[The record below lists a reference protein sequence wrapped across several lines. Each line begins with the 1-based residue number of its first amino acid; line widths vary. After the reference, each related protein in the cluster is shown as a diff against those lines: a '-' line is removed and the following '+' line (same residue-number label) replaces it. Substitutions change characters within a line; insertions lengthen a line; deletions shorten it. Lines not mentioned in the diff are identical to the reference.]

1 MLESMGRSAIVRL
14 RRRLPIAAIV
24 AVQVALAVAQTGN
37 SLPLP
42 NRPDSVKFAA
52 FGDMGTGE
60 QGQYEVA
67 KQMVTA
73 HQRFPFDFVIM
84 LGDNMYGS
92 QNPDDFVKKFET
104 PYKPL
109 LDAGVKFY
117 ASLGNHDNQSN
128 RFYKF
133 YNMDGQRFY
142 TYVKKDVRFFVLD
155 TDFLDPPQRTW
166 IENALKSAT
175 EPWKI
180 CYFHHPLYSDGKTH
194 GSSVDLRVILEPLFL
209 KYGVNVVFSGHDHIY
224 ERIKPQKGIYY
235 FVSGSGGQLRKGD
248 TRSSQMNAFS
258 YDQDQ
263 TFMLVEIAN
272 DDLSFA
278 TVTRTGA
285 VVDSGVLHRQPAP
298 VTTP

>member
-1 MLESMGRSAIVRL
+1 MGMRHWQSGALHRLIVAAIA
-14 RRRLPIAAIV
+14 AAIV
-24 AVQVALAVAQTGN
+24 PLAEAQVAVT
-37 SLPLP
+37 LPLP
-42 NRPDSVKFAA
+42 NRADSVKFAA

-60 QGQYEVA
+60 RPQYEVA
-67 KQMVTA
+67 EQMVA
-73 HQRFPFDFVIM
+73 YHQRFAFDTVIM
-84 LGDNMYGS
+84 LGDNLYGS
-92 QNPDDFVKKFET
+92 QKPNDFVKKFET

-117 ASLGNHDNQSN
+117 AALGNHDNQSN
-128 RFYKF
+128 VNYKF
-133 YNMDGQRFY
+133 FNMDGQRFY
-142 TYVKKDVRFFVLD
+142 TFAKKDVRFFALD
-155 TDFLDPPQRTW
+155 TDFLDPPQRAW

-194 GSSVDLRVILEPLFL
+194 GSSVDLRVILEPFFT

-224 ERIKPQKGIYY
+224 ERIKPQKGITY

-248 TRSSQMNAFS
+248 TRQSEINAFS

-263 TFMLVEIAN
+263 TFMLVEVENA
-272 DDLSFA
+272 DMSFA
-278 TVTRTGA
+278 TITRTGS
-285 VVDSGVLHRQPAP
+285 VIDSGVIHRQPAA

>member
-1 MLESMGRSAIVRL
+1 MGMPRALHRLIVAAIA
-14 RRRLPIAAIV
+14 AAIV
-24 AVQVALAVAQTGN
+24 PLAAAQVAVT
-37 SLPLP
+37 LPLP

-52 FGDMGTGE
+52 FGDMGTGDRP
-60 QGQYEVA
+60 QYEVA
-67 KQMVTA
+67 QQMVA
-73 HQRFPFDFVIM
+73 YHQRFAFDTVIM
-84 LGDNMYGS
+84 LGDNLYGS
-92 QNPDDFVKKFET
+92 QAPNDFVKKFET

-128 RFYKF
+128 VNYKF
-133 YNMDGQRFY
+133 FNMDGQRFY
-142 TYVKKDVRFFVLD
+142 TFAKKDVRFFALD
-155 TDFLDPPQRTW
+155 TDFLDPPQRAW

-194 GSSVDLRVILEPLFL
+194 GSSVDLRVILEPLFT

-224 ERIKPQKGIYY
+224 ERIKPQKGIAY

-248 TRSSQMNAFS
+248 TRQSQMNAFS

-263 TFMLVEIAN
+263 TFMLVEVENA
-272 DDLSFA
+272 DMSFA
-278 TVTRTGA
+278 TITRTGS
-285 VVDSGVLHRQPAP
+285 VIDSGVIHRQPAA